1 MKTLAAVV
9 TEIGKPLSLME
20 LDIEDP
26 RDDEIL
32 VRIVATG
39 VCHTDLVVQAGML
52 PVPMPVTLGHEGAGV
67 VEKIGSKVSK
77 VKPGDHVVLSFNS
90 CGSCASCSDKEP
102 AYCYEFMPRNFGA
115 TREDGTTALSK
126 ENSPVHSNFFGQ
138 SSFATF
144 SLCRELNAVK
154 VPKTVDLS
162 LLGPLGCG
170 ILTGAGAVINALPV
184 KKGSSFVVF
193 GTGSVGLS
201 SVMAAQIQGAST
213 IIAIDL
219 NGDRLE
225 MASKLGATHTFNPNE
240 TTDLV
245 ENIIELTTHGV
256 TAALDTTGLPDVIRD
271 AVLCLAPRGT
281 CGILGACPP
290 DFEVKLNELH
300 FFSGGRKL
308 IGIVEG
314 SAYPDT
320 LIPKLI
326 NYFEEGLFP
335 FDRLVKF
342 YDFEHINQAIED
354 SEKGKT
360 IKAIV
365 RMQN

>member
-1 MKTLAAVV
+1 MKTLAAVA
-9 TEIGKPLSLME
+9 TESGKPLTLME

-26 RDDEIL
+26 RADEIL

-52 PVPMPVTLGHEGAGV
+52 PVPMPVILGHEGAGV

-90 CGSCASCSDKEP
+90 CGSCESCNENEP

-115 TREDGTTALSK
+115 TREDGTTALSMK
-126 ENSPVHSNFFGQ
+126 NSPVHSNFFGQ
-138 SSFATF
+138 SSFASF
-144 SLCRELNAVK
+144 SICRELNAVK

-184 KKGSSFVVF
+184 KKGSSFLVF
-193 GTGSVGLS
+193 GAGSVGLS

-219 NGDRLE
+219 NDDRLE
-225 MASKLGATHTFNPNE
+225 MARELGATHTFNPNK
-240 TTDLV
+240 TTNLV
-245 ENIIELTTHGV
+245 EKIIELTIHGV
-256 TAALDTTGLPDVIRD
+256 AVALDTTGIPDVIRD
-271 AVLCLAPRGT
+271 AVLCLAPRGS

-290 DFEVKLNELH
+290 DFEVTINELH
-300 FFSGGRKL
+300 FFTGGRKL

-320 LIPKLI
+320 MIPKLI
-326 NYFEEGLFP
+326 SYFEEGRFP
-335 FDRLVKF
+335 FDRLIKF

-354 SEKGKT
+354 SENGKT

-365 RMQN
+365 RM

>member
-32 VRIVATG
+32 VRIVASG

-52 PVPMPVTLGHEGAGV
+52 PVPLPVTLGHEGAGV

-90 CGSCASCSDKEP
+90 CGSCESCIEKEP
-102 AYCYEFMPRNFGA
+102 AYCYEFMARNFGA
-115 TREDGTTALSK
+115 IREDGSTPLSND
-126 ENSPVHSNFFGQ
+126 NSPVHGNFFGQ

-144 SLCRELNAVK
+144 SLCRELNIVK
-154 VPKTVDLS
+154 VSKDVDLS

-184 KKGSSFVVF
+184 KERSSFLVF

-201 SVMAAQIQGAST
+201 SVMAAKMQGATT
-213 IIAIDL
+213 IIAVDL
-219 NGDRLE
+219 NDDRLE
-225 MASKLGATHTFNPNE
+225 MALELGATHAFNPNK
-240 TTDLV
+240 TTNLI
-245 ENIIELTTHGV
+245 EKIIELTTHGV
-256 TAALDTTGLPDVIRD
+256 MSALDTTGLPDVIRD

-290 DFEVKLNELH
+290 DFEIELNELH
-300 FFSGGRKL
+300 FFTGGRKL

-335 FDRLVKF
+335 FDRLIKF

-354 SEKGKT
+354 SEKGRT

-365 RMQN
+365 RM

>member
-52 PVPMPVTLGHEGAGV
+52 PVPLPVTLGHEGAGV
-67 VEKIGSKVSK
+67 CGKKLAPKVSK

-184 KKGSSFVVF
+184 KKGSSFCSFWYWIRWVV
-193 GTGSVGLS
+193 VG
-201 SVMAAQIQGAST
+201 
-213 IIAIDL
+213 
-219 NGDRLE
+219 NGC
-225 MASKLGATHTFNPNE
+225 PN
-240 TTDLV
+240 T
-245 ENIIELTTHGV
+245 
-256 TAALDTTGLPDVIRD
+256 R
-271 AVLCLAPRGT
+271 CL
-281 CGILGACPP
+281 
-290 DFEVKLNELH
+290 H
-300 FFSGGRKL
+300 
-308 IGIVEG
+308 
-314 SAYPDT
+314 
-320 LIPKLI
+320 
-326 NYFEEGLFP
+326 NYC
-335 FDRLVKF
+335 
-342 YDFEHINQAIED
+342 H
-354 SEKGKT
+354 
-360 IKAIV
+360 
-365 RMQN
+365 

>member
-1 MKTLAAVV
+1 MKTLAAVA

-32 VRIVATG
+32 VRVVASG
-39 VCHTDLVVQAGML
+39 ICHTDLVVQAGML
-52 PVPMPVTLGHEGAGV
+52 PVPMPVILGHEGAGV

-90 CGSCASCSDKEP
+90 CGSCESCNENEP

-115 TREDGTTALSK
+115 TREDGTTALSMK
-126 ENSPVHSNFFGQ
+126 NSPVHSNFFGQ
-138 SSFATF
+138 SSFASF
-144 SLCRELNAVK
+144 SICRELNAVK

-184 KKGSSFVVF
+184 KKGSSFLVF
-193 GTGSVGLS
+193 GAGSVGLS

-219 NGDRLE
+219 NDDRLE
-225 MASKLGATHTFNPNE
+225 MARELGATHIFNPNK

-245 ENIIELTTHGV
+245 EKIIELTTHGV

-271 AVLCLAPRGT
+271 AVLCLAPRGS

-290 DFEVKLNELH
+290 DFEITINELH

-308 IGIVEG
+308 IGIIEG

-320 LIPKLI
+320 MIPKLI
-326 NYFEEGLFP
+326 NYFEEGRFP
-335 FDRLVKF
+335 FDRLIKF
-342 YDFEHINQAIED
+342 YDFENINQAIVD
-354 SEKGKT
+354 SETGKT

-365 RMQN
+365 RM

>member
-1 MKTLAAVV
+1 MKTTAAVV
-9 TEIGKPLSLME
+9 TEIGKPLSLLE

-32 VRIVATG
+32 VRLVATG

-52 PVPMPVTLGHEGAGV
+52 PAPIPVVLGHEGAGV
-67 VEKIGSKVSK
+67 VDKVGSKVSK

-90 CGSCASCSDKEP
+90 CGSCESCNEQEP

-115 TREDGTTALSK
+115 TREDGTTALSLK
-126 ENSPVHSNFFGQ
+126 NTPVHSNFFGQ

-144 SLCRELNAVK
+144 AICRELNAVK
-154 VPKTVDLS
+154 VNKEVDLS

-170 ILTGAGAVINALPV
+170 ILTGAGAVMNALPV
-184 KKGSSFVVF
+184 KAGSSYAVF

-201 SVMAAQIQGAST
+201 SVMAAKIEGAST

-219 NGDRLE
+219 NDDRLK
-225 MASKLGATHTFNPNE
+225 MARELGATHTFNPNK

-245 ENIIELTTHGV
+245 EKIIELTTHGV
-256 TAALDTTGLPDVIRD
+256 SASLDTTGLPDVIRD
-271 AVLCLAPRGT
+271 AVLCLVPRGT

-290 DFEVKLNELH
+290 DFEIKLNELH
-300 FFSGGRKL
+300 FFAGGRKL
-308 IGIVEG
+308 VGIVEG

-326 NYFEEGLFP
+326 NYFKDGQFP
-335 FDRLVKF
+335 FDRLIKF
-342 YDFEHINQAIED
+342 YDFKNINQAIED

-360 IKAIV
+360 IKAVV
-365 RMQN
+365 RMDN

>member
-32 VRIVATG
+32 VRVVASG

-52 PVPMPVTLGHEGAGV
+52 PVPIPVILGHEGAGV

-77 VKPGDHVVLSFNS
+77 VKPGDHVVMSFNS
-90 CGSCASCSDKEP
+90 CGACESCNEKEP

-115 TREDGTTALSK
+115 TREDGTTALSI

-144 SLCRELNAVK
+144 SICRELNVVK

-184 KKGSSFVVF
+184 KKGSSFLVF

-219 NGDRLE
+219 NEDRLE
-225 MASKLGATHTFNPNE
+225 VARELGATHTFNPHN

-245 ENIIELTTHGV
+245 DKIIELTTHGV
-256 TAALDTTGLPDVIRD
+256 NAALDTTGLPDVIRD
-271 AVLCLAPRGT
+271 AVLCLAPRGS

-290 DFEVKLNELH
+290 DFEVTINELH
-300 FFSGGRKL
+300 FFTGGRKL

-314 SAYPDT
+314 SAYPDAM
-320 LIPKLI
+320 IPKLI
-326 NYFEEGLFP
+326 NYFEEGRFP
-335 FDRLVKF
+335 FDRLIKF

>member
-1 MKTLAAVV
+1 MKTLAAVA
-9 TEIGKPLSLME
+9 TQIGKPLSLME

-32 VRIVATG
+32 VRIVASG
-39 VCHTDLVVQAGML
+39 ICHTDLVVQAGML
-52 PVPMPVTLGHEGAGV
+52 PVPMPVILGHEGAGV
-67 VEKIGSKVSK
+67 VEKIGSKISK

-90 CGSCASCSDKEP
+90 CGSCESCSENEP

-115 TREDGTTALSK
+115 TREDGTTALSMK
-126 ENSPVHSNFFGQ
+126 NSPVHSNFFGQ
-138 SSFATF
+138 SSFASF
-144 SLCRELNAVK
+144 SICRELNTVK

-184 KKGSSFVVF
+184 KDGSSFLVF

-219 NGDRLE
+219 NDERLE
-225 MASKLGATHTFNPNE
+225 MARELGATHVFNPNE

-245 ENIIELTTHGV
+245 EKIIEITTHGV

-271 AVLCLAPRGT
+271 AVLCLAPRGS

-290 DFEVKLNELH
+290 DFEVTINELH

-320 LIPKLI
+320 MIPKLI
-326 NYFEEGLFP
+326 NYFEEGRFP
-335 FDRLVKF
+335 FDRLIKF
-342 YDFEHINQAIED
+342 YDFESINQAIED
-354 SEKGKT
+354 SETGKT

-365 RMQN
+365 RMQI

>member
-1 MKTLAAVV
+1 MKTLAAVA
-9 TEIGKPLSLME
+9 TESGKPLTLME

-26 RDDEIL
+26 REDEIL

-52 PVPMPVTLGHEGAGV
+52 PVPMPVILGHEGAGV

-90 CGSCASCSDKEP
+90 CGSCESCKEKEP
-102 AYCYEFMPRNFGA
+102 AYCYEFMPRNFGV
-115 TREDGTTALSK
+115 TREDGTTALSM

-144 SLCRELNAVK
+144 SICHELNAVK

-184 KKGSSFVVF
+184 KKGSSFLVY

-213 IIAIDL
+213 IIAVDLID
-219 NGDRLE
+219 DRLE
-225 MASKLGATHTFNPNE
+225 MARELGATHTFNPNK
-240 TTDLV
+240 TDNLV
-245 ENIIELTTHGV
+245 EKIIELTTHGV
-256 TAALDTTGLPDVIRD
+256 TTALDTTGLPDVIRD

-290 DFEVKLNELH
+290 DFEVKLNEFH

-320 LIPKLI
+320 MIPELI
-326 NYFEEGLFP
+326 NYFEEGQFP
-335 FDRLVKF
+335 FDRLIKF

-354 SEKGKT
+354 SENGKT

-365 RMQN
+365 RM

>member
-32 VRIVATG
+32 VRVVASG

-52 PVPMPVTLGHEGAGV
+52 PVPIPVILGHEGAGV

-77 VKPGDHVVLSFNS
+77 VKIGDHVVMSFNS
-90 CGSCASCSDKEP
+90 CGACESCREKEP

-115 TREDGTTALSK
+115 TREDGTTALSI

-144 SLCRELNAVK
+144 SICRELNVVK

-184 KKGSSFVVF
+184 KKGSSFLVF

-219 NGDRLE
+219 NEDRLE
-225 MASKLGATHTFNPNE
+225 VARELGATHTFNPNN

-245 ENIIELTTHGV
+245 DKIIELTTHGV
-256 TAALDTTGLPDVIRD
+256 NAALDTTGLPDVIRD
-271 AVLCLAPRGT
+271 AVLCLAPRGS

-290 DFEVKLNELH
+290 DFEVTINELH
-300 FFSGGRKL
+300 FFTGGRKL

-314 SAYPDT
+314 SAYPDAM
-320 LIPKLI
+320 IPKLI
-326 NYFEEGLFP
+326 NYFEEGQFP
-335 FDRLVKF
+335 FDRLIKF

>member
-32 VRIVATG
+32 VRVVASG

-52 PVPMPVTLGHEGAGV
+52 PVPIPVILGHEGAGV

-77 VKPGDHVVLSFNS
+77 VKLGDHVVMSFNS
-90 CGSCASCSDKEP
+90 CGACESCREKEP

-115 TREDGTTALSK
+115 TREDGTTALSI

-144 SLCRELNAVK
+144 SICRELNVVK

-184 KKGSSFVVF
+184 KKGSSFLVF

-219 NGDRLE
+219 NEDRLE
-225 MASKLGATHTFNPNE
+225 VARELGATHTFNPNN

-245 ENIIELTTHGV
+245 DKIIELTTHGV
-256 TAALDTTGLPDVIRD
+256 NAALDTTGLPDVIRD
-271 AVLCLAPRGT
+271 AVLCLAPRGS

-290 DFEVKLNELH
+290 DFEVTINELH
-300 FFSGGRKL
+300 FFTGGRKL

-314 SAYPDT
+314 SAYPDAM
-320 LIPKLI
+320 IPKLI
-326 NYFEEGLFP
+326 NYFEEGRFP
-335 FDRLVKF
+335 FDRLIKF

>member
-1 MKTLAAVV
+1 MKTLAAVA
-9 TEIGKPLSLME
+9 TEIGKPLTLLE
-20 LDIEDP
+20 LDIENP

-32 VRIVATG
+32 VRIVASG
-39 VCHTDLVVQAGML
+39 ICHTDLVVQAGML
-52 PVPMPVTLGHEGAGV
+52 PVPMPVILGHEGAGV

-90 CGSCASCSDKEP
+90 CGSCESCSDNEP

-115 TREDGTTALSK
+115 TREDGTTALSMK
-126 ENSPVHSNFFGQ
+126 KNPIHSNFFGQ
-138 SSFATF
+138 SSFATL
-144 SLCRELNAVK
+144 SICRELNAVK
-154 VPKTVDLS
+154 VSKNVDLN

-184 KKGSSFVVF
+184 KKESSFLVF

-201 SVMAAQIQGAST
+201 SVMAAKIQGAST

-219 NGDRLE
+219 NDDRLE
-225 MASKLGATHTFNPNE
+225 MARELGATHTFNPNE

-245 ENIIELTTHGV
+245 DKIIGLTTHGV
-256 TAALDTTGLPDVIRD
+256 MAALDTTGLPDVIRD
-271 AVLCLAPRGT
+271 AVLCLAPRGS

-290 DFEVKLNELH
+290 DFEIMINELH

-320 LIPKLI
+320 MIPKLI
-326 NYFEEGLFP
+326 SYFEEGRFP
-335 FDRLVKF
+335 FDRLIKF

-354 SEKGKT
+354 SENGKT

-365 RMQN
+365 RM

>member
-32 VRIVATG
+32 VRVIASG

-52 PVPMPVTLGHEGAGV
+52 PVPIPVILGHEGAGV
-67 VEKIGSKVSK
+67 VERIGSKVSK
-77 VKPGDHVVLSFNS
+77 VKPGDHVVMSFNS
-90 CGSCASCSDKEP
+90 CGACESCSEKEP

-115 TREDGTTALSK
+115 TREDGTTALSI
-126 ENSPVHSNFFGQ
+126 ENSPIHSNFFGQ

-144 SLCRELNAVK
+144 SICRELNVVK

-184 KKGSSFVVF
+184 KKGSSFLVF

-219 NGDRLE
+219 NEDRLE
-225 MASKLGATHTFNPNE
+225 VARELGATHTFNPNN

-245 ENIIELTTHGV
+245 DKIIELTTHGV
-256 TAALDTTGLPDVIRD
+256 NAALDTTGLPDVIRD
-271 AVLCLAPRGT
+271 AVLCLAPRGS

-290 DFEVKLNELH
+290 DFEVTINELH
-300 FFSGGRKL
+300 FFTGGRKL

-314 SAYPDT
+314 SAYPDEM
-320 LIPKLI
+320 IPKLI
-326 NYFEEGLFP
+326 NYFEEGQFP
-335 FDRLVKF
+335 FDRLIKF

>member
-1 MKTLAAVV
+1 M
-9 TEIGKPLSLME
+9 S
-20 LDIEDP
+20 
-26 RDDEIL
+26 
-32 VRIVATG
+32 
-39 VCHTDLVVQAGML
+39 
-52 PVPMPVTLGHEGAGV
+52 
-67 VEKIGSKVSK
+67 
-77 VKPGDHVVLSFNS
+77 
-90 CGSCASCSDKEP
+90 
-102 AYCYEFMPRNFGA
+102 RNFGA
-115 TREDGTTALSK
+115 TREDGTTALSI

-144 SLCRELNAVK
+144 SICRELNVVK

-219 NGDRLE
+219 NDDRLE
-225 MASKLGATHTFNPNE
+225 VARELGATHTFNPNN

-245 ENIIELTTHGV
+245 DKIIELTTHGV
-256 TAALDTTGLPDVIRD
+256 NAALDTTGLPDVIRD
-271 AVLCLAPRGT
+271 AVLCLAPRGS

-290 DFEVKLNELH
+290 DFEVTINELH
-300 FFSGGRKL
+300 FFTGGRKL

-314 SAYPDT
+314 SAYPDAM
-320 LIPKLI
+320 IPKLI
-326 NYFEEGLFP
+326 NYFEEGRFP
-335 FDRLVKF
+335 FDRLIKF

>member
-1 MKTLAAVV
+1 MKTLAAVA

-32 VRIVATG
+32 VRVVASG
-39 VCHTDLVVQAGML
+39 ICHTDLVVQAGML
-52 PVPMPVTLGHEGAGV
+52 PVPMPVILGHEGSGV

-90 CGSCASCSDKEP
+90 CGSCESCRENEP

-115 TREDGTTALSK
+115 TREDGTTALSMK
-126 ENSPVHSNFFGQ
+126 NSPVHSNFFGQ
-138 SSFATF
+138 SSFASF
-144 SLCRELNAVK
+144 SICRELNAVK

-184 KKGSSFVVF
+184 KKGSSFLVF
-193 GTGSVGLS
+193 GAGSVGLS

-219 NGDRLE
+219 NDDRLE
-225 MASKLGATHTFNPNE
+225 MARELGATHIFNPNK

-245 ENIIELTTHGV
+245 EKIIELTTHGV

-271 AVLCLAPRGT
+271 AVLCLAPRGS

-290 DFEVKLNELH
+290 DFEITINELH

-308 IGIVEG
+308 IGIIEG

-320 LIPKLI
+320 MIPKLI
-326 NYFEEGLFP
+326 NYFEEGRFP
-335 FDRLVKF
+335 FDRLIKF
-342 YDFEHINQAIED
+342 YDFENINQAIVD
-354 SEKGKT
+354 SETGKT

-365 RMQN
+365 RM

>member
-32 VRIVATG
+32 VRVVASG

-52 PVPMPVTLGHEGAGV
+52 PVPIPVILGHEGAGV

-77 VKPGDHVVLSFNS
+77 VKPGDHVVMSFNS
-90 CGSCASCSDKEP
+90 CGVCESCSEKEP
-102 AYCYEFMPRNFGA
+102 AYCYDFMPLNFGA
-115 TREDGTTALSK
+115 TREDGTTALSL

-144 SLCRELNAVK
+144 SICRELNVVK

-184 KKGSSFVVF
+184 KKGSSFLVF

-219 NGDRLE
+219 NEDRLE
-225 MASKLGATHTFNPNE
+225 VARELGATHTFNPNN

-245 ENIIELTTHGV
+245 DKIIELTTHGV
-256 TAALDTTGLPDVIRD
+256 NAALDTTGLPDVIRD
-271 AVLCLAPRGT
+271 AVLCLAPRGS

-290 DFEVKLNELH
+290 DFEVTINELH
-300 FFSGGRKL
+300 FFTGGRKL

-314 SAYPDT
+314 SAYPDAM
-320 LIPKLI
+320 IPKLI
-326 NYFEEGLFP
+326 NYFEEGRFP
-335 FDRLVKF
+335 FDRLIKF

>member
-32 VRIVATG
+32 VRVVASG

-52 PVPMPVTLGHEGAGV
+52 PVPIPVILGHEGAGV

-77 VKPGDHVVLSFNS
+77 VKPGDHVVMSFNS
-90 CGSCASCSDKEP
+90 CGVCESCSEKEP
-102 AYCYEFMPRNFGA
+102 AYCYDFMPLNFGA
-115 TREDGTTALSK
+115 TREDGTTALSL

-144 SLCRELNAVK
+144 SICRELNVVK

-184 KKGSSFVVF
+184 KKGSSFLVF

-219 NGDRLE
+219 NEDRLE
-225 MASKLGATHTFNPNE
+225 VARELGATHTFNPNI

-245 ENIIELTTHGV
+245 DKIIELTTHGV
-256 TAALDTTGLPDVIRD
+256 NTALDTTGLPDVIRD
-271 AVLCLAPRGT
+271 AVLCLAPRGS

-290 DFEVKLNELH
+290 DFEVTINELH
-300 FFSGGRKL
+300 FFTGGRKL

-314 SAYPDT
+314 SAYPDAM
-320 LIPKLI
+320 IPKLI
-326 NYFEEGLFP
+326 NYFEEGRFP
-335 FDRLVKF
+335 FDRLIKF

>member
-32 VRIVATG
+32 VRVVASG

-52 PVPMPVTLGHEGAGV
+52 PVPIPVILGHEGAGV

-77 VKPGDHVVLSFNS
+77 VKIGDHVVMSFNS
-90 CGSCASCSDKEP
+90 CGACESCREKEP

-115 TREDGTTALSK
+115 TREDGTTALSI

-144 SLCRELNAVK
+144 SIFRELNVVK

-219 NGDRLE
+219 NDDRLE
-225 MASKLGATHTFNPNE
+225 VARELGATHTFNPNN

-245 ENIIELTTHGV
+245 DKIIELTTHGV
-256 TAALDTTGLPDVIRD
+256 NAALDTTGLPDVIRD
-271 AVLCLAPRGT
+271 AVLCLAPRGS

-290 DFEVKLNELH
+290 DFEVTINELH
-300 FFSGGRKL
+300 FFTGGRKL

-314 SAYPDT
+314 SAYPDAM
-320 LIPKLI
+320 IPKLI
-326 NYFEEGLFP
+326 NYFEEGQFP
-335 FDRLVKF
+335 FDRLIKF

-365 RMQN
+365 RM

>member
-32 VRIVATG
+32 VRVIASG

-52 PVPMPVTLGHEGAGV
+52 PVPIPVILGHEGAGV
-67 VEKIGSKVSK
+67 VERIGSKVSK
-77 VKPGDHVVLSFNS
+77 VKPGDHVVMSFNS
-90 CGSCASCSDKEP
+90 CGACESCSEKEP

-115 TREDGTTALSK
+115 TREDGTTALSI

-144 SLCRELNAVK
+144 SICRELNVVK

-184 KKGSSFVVF
+184 KKGSSFLVF

-219 NGDRLE
+219 NEDRLE
-225 MASKLGATHTFNPNE
+225 VARELGATHTFNPNN

-245 ENIIELTTHGV
+245 DKIIELTTHGV
-256 TAALDTTGLPDVIRD
+256 NAALDTTGLPDVIRD
-271 AVLCLAPRGT
+271 AVLCLAPRGS

-290 DFEVKLNELH
+290 DFEVTINELH
-300 FFSGGRKL
+300 FFTGGRKL

-314 SAYPDT
+314 SAYPDAM
-320 LIPKLI
+320 IPKLI
-326 NYFEEGLFP
+326 NYFEEGRFP
-335 FDRLVKF
+335 FDRLIKF

>member
-32 VRIVATG
+32 VRVVASG

-52 PVPMPVTLGHEGAGV
+52 PVPIPVILGHEGAGV

-77 VKPGDHVVLSFNS
+77 VKIGDHVVMSFNS
-90 CGSCASCSDKEP
+90 CGACESCSEKEP

-115 TREDGTTALSK
+115 TREDGTTALSI

-144 SLCRELNAVK
+144 SICRELNVVK

-184 KKGSSFVVF
+184 KKGSSFLVF

-219 NGDRLE
+219 NEDRLE
-225 MASKLGATHTFNPNE
+225 VARELGATHTFNPNN

-245 ENIIELTTHGV
+245 DKIIELTTHGV
-256 TAALDTTGLPDVIRD
+256 NAALDTTGLPDVIRD
-271 AVLCLAPRGT
+271 AVLCLAPRGS

-290 DFEVKLNELH
+290 DFEVTINELH
-300 FFSGGRKL
+300 FFTGGRKL

-314 SAYPDT
+314 SAYPDAM
-320 LIPKLI
+320 IPKLI
-326 NYFEEGLFP
+326 NYFEEGRFP
-335 FDRLVKF
+335 FDRLIKF

>member
-1 MKTLAAVV
+1 MKTLAAVA

-32 VRIVATG
+32 VRVVASG
-39 VCHTDLVVQAGML
+39 ICHTDLVVQAGML
-52 PVPMPVTLGHEGAGV
+52 PVPMPVILGHEGSGV

-90 CGSCASCSDKEP
+90 CGSCESCRENEP

-115 TREDGTTALSK
+115 TREDGTTALSMK
-126 ENSPVHSNFFGQ
+126 NSPVHSNFFGQ
-138 SSFATF
+138 SSFASF
-144 SLCRELNAVK
+144 SICRELNAVK

-184 KKGSSFVVF
+184 KKGSSFLVF
-193 GTGSVGLS
+193 GAGSVGLS

-219 NGDRLE
+219 NDDRLE
-225 MASKLGATHTFNPNE
+225 MARELGATHIFNPNK

-245 ENIIELTTHGV
+245 EKIIELTTHGV
-256 TAALDTTGLPDVIRD
+256 TVALDTTGLPDVIRD
-271 AVLCLAPRGT
+271 AVLCLAPRGS

-290 DFEVKLNELH
+290 DFEITINELH

-308 IGIVEG
+308 IGIIEG

-320 LIPKLI
+320 MIPKLI
-326 NYFEEGLFP
+326 NYFEEGRFP
-335 FDRLVKF
+335 FDRLIKF
-342 YDFEHINQAIED
+342 YDFENINQAIVD
-354 SEKGKT
+354 SETGKT

-365 RMQN
+365 RM

>member
-20 LDIEDP
+20 LDIEEP

-32 VRIVATG
+32 VRVVASG

-52 PVPMPVTLGHEGAGV
+52 PVPIPVILGHEGAGV

-77 VKPGDHVVLSFNS
+77 VKPGDHVVMSFNS
-90 CGSCASCSDKEP
+90 CGSCESCSEKEP

-115 TREDGTTALSK
+115 TREDGTTALSMN
-126 ENSPVHSNFFGQ
+126 NSPVHSNFFGQ

-144 SLCRELNAVK
+144 SICRELNVIK
-154 VPKTVDLS
+154 VPLTVDLS

-184 KKGSSFVVF
+184 KEGSSFLVF

-201 SVMAAQIQGAST
+201 SVMAAKIQGAST

-219 NGDRLE
+219 NDDRLE
-225 MASKLGATHTFNPNE
+225 MARELGATHTFNPNK
-240 TTDLV
+240 TTNLV
-245 ENIIELTTHGV
+245 EKIIELTVHGV
-256 TAALDTTGLPDVIRD
+256 AVALDTTGIPDVIRD
-271 AVLCLAPRGT
+271 AVLCLAPRGS

-290 DFEVKLNELH
+290 DFEVTINELH
-300 FFSGGRKL
+300 FFTGGRKL

-320 LIPKLI
+320 MIPKLI
-326 NYFEEGLFP
+326 SYFEEGRFP
-335 FDRLVKF
+335 FDRLIKF

-354 SEKGKT
+354 SENGKT

-365 RMQN
+365 RMQI

>member
-32 VRIVATG
+32 VRVVASG

-52 PVPMPVTLGHEGAGV
+52 PVPIPVILGHEGAGV

-77 VKPGDHVVLSFNS
+77 VKPGDHVVMSFNS
-90 CGSCASCSDKEP
+90 CGVCESCSEKEP
-102 AYCYEFMPRNFGA
+102 AYCYDFMPLNFGA
-115 TREDGTTALSK
+115 TREDGTTALSL

-144 SLCRELNAVK
+144 SICRELNVVK

-184 KKGSSFVVF
+184 KKGSSFLVF

-219 NGDRLE
+219 NEDRLE
-225 MASKLGATHTFNPNE
+225 VARELGATHTFNPNN

-245 ENIIELTTHGV
+245 DKIIELTTHGV

-271 AVLCLAPRGT
+271 AVLCLAPRGS

-290 DFEVKLNELH
+290 DFEVTINELH
-300 FFSGGRKL
+300 FFTGGRKL

-314 SAYPDT
+314 SAYPDAM
-320 LIPKLI
+320 IPKLI
-326 NYFEEGLFP
+326 NYFEEGRFP
-335 FDRLVKF
+335 FDRLIKF